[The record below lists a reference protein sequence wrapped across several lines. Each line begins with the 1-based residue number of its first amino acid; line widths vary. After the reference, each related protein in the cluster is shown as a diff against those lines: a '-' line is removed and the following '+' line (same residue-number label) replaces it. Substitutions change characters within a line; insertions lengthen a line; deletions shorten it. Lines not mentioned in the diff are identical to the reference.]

1 MKKFASIMLA
11 LTLLLAFSL
20 TAAAEGGTI
29 ALITRNVGNP
39 YATKVVEGFKEACQE
54 AGYTAVVKEPAEPTA
69 ELAIQAINELISQN
83 VAAIALPATDAA
95 ALTPALMKAN
105 AAGIKIISW
114 DSPVE
119 PEVRVTNTTQADPE
133 LIGRVEIQGMAE
145 MLGAEG
151 GQIAILSA
159 TAESEGQ
166 NLWIEWMKEELKD
179 PKYANIELVKIVYGD
194 DLRDKSVSET
204 EGLLKAY
211 PDLKGI
217 IAPTTV
223 GIAAAGKVITDKNLQ
238 GKVHLTGLGL
248 PSEMAEYIHNGA
260 CAWMYLWNPI
270 DMGYFTACTAIAA
283 VEGDIT
289 GAEGET
295 FTAGRLGEMTIID
308 SADGGTEIM
317 MGAPFKFDESNID
330 EWKDIY

>member
-1 MKKFASIMLA
+1 MKRVLLLALVLMLA
-11 LTLLLAFSL
+11 LG
-20 TAAAEGGTI
+20 TAAQAETI

-39 YATKVVEGFKEACQE
+39 YATKIVEGFREACGE
-54 AGYTAVVKEPAEPTA
+54 LGFEAVVKEPAEPTA
-69 ELAIQAINELISQN
+69 ELAIQAINELISQK
-83 VAAIALPATDAA
+83 VDGIAIPATDAA

-105 AAGIKIISW
+105 AAGIKIVSW

-119 PEVRVTNTTQADPE
+119 PSVRVTNTSQADPE
-133 LIGRVEIQGMAE
+133 LIGRVEVQAIAE
-145 MLGAEG
+145 MLGEAG

-166 NLWIEWMKEELKD
+166 NLWIGWMKEELKD
-179 PKYANIELVKIVYGD
+179 PKYASIELVKIAYGD

-223 GIAAAGKVITDKNLQ
+223 GIAAAAKVITDKNLQ
-238 GKVHLTGLGL
+238 GKLHLTGLGL

-260 CAWMYLWNPI
+260 CEWMYLWNPI
-270 DMGYFTACTAIAA
+270 DMGYFTAYTTAMA
-283 VEGDIT
+283 VRGEIT
-289 GAEGET
+289 GAVGEV
-295 FTAGRLGEMTIID
+295 FTAGRLGEMTIIEC
-308 SADGGTEIM
+308 ADGGTEIM
-317 MGAPFKFDESNID
+317 MGAPYRFDASNID
-330 EWKDIY
+330 EWKTVY